1 MLDITNLNYTSNMTI
16 MFMRLSVIVSDIVYA
31 IGVKRFVILKY
42 IITRGW
48 TLHLRMVWYYS
59 CIEVLTT
66 GSLKKNILT
75 LVLLGNVG
83 LFFVDHIH
91 FQYNGIMFGILLLS
105 ISKMCE
111 EKFLQSAFLFTMLL
125 HMKHIFI
132 YVSPVYIVYLLKFYC
147 LRKGSPLLSLVKLGT
162 IVIGVTAMSFG
173 PFYDHLPQVRI
184 INLFLG

>member
-1 MLDITNLNYTSNMTI
+1 MLTS
-16 MFMRLSVIVSDIVYA
+16 
-31 IGVKRFVILKY
+31 
-42 IITRGW
+42 
-48 TLHLRMVWYYS
+48 
-59 CIEVLTT
+59 
-66 GSLKKNILT
+66 GSLKKNVLS

-105 ISKMCE
+105 ISKMCD

-147 LRKGSPLLSLVKLGT
+147 FRKGSPLLSLIKLGA
-162 IVIGVTAMSFG
+162 IVIGVTAISFG
-173 PFYDHLPQVRI
+173 PFYDHLPQVTNCSNMLCLVSPRKSSGS
-184 INLFLG
+184 L